1 MKLDMIPILSG
12 AADTLDFSFTFSPTE
27 ENVVEEALTETEENE
42 DLMTFYVDGVSFPRE
57 AEVHGKVVSRGGY
70 MQLFCDAV
78 IYYETQCAR
87 CLAPLSGSV
96 TLHIEKSVAE
106 EKGLMSLSD
115 KENDDYVQI
124 VGGKLDL
131 ILPVRDEFLLSF
143 PMRFLCREDCKGLCA
158 GCGADLNLGECS
170 CEKKVIDPRFAK
182 LAALLDDMP
191 DDE

>member
-1 MKLDMIPILSG
+1 MKLDMIPILSWTT
-12 AADTLDFSFTFSPTE
+12 DTLEFSFTFSPTE
-27 ENVVEEALTETEENE
+27 EERAQEVPTETSENE
-42 DLMTFYVDGVSFPRE
+42 DLMAFYVDGVNFPRE
-57 AEVHGKVVSRGGY
+57 AEVHGKVSSRGGY
-70 MQLFCDAV
+70 MQLCLDAV
-78 IYYETQCAR
+78 IHYETQCAR

-96 TLHIEKSVAE
+96 TLHVEKSVAE

-124 VGGKLDL
+124 EGGKLDL
-131 ILPVRDEFLLSF
+131 ILPIRDEFLLSF

-158 GCGADLNLGECS
+158 GCGADLNHGECT
-170 CEKKVIDPRFAK
+170 CNKKVVDPRFAK